1 MKRKGKI
8 AFWFLLPFLTVFI
21 LFRLGPSIAGMFI
34 GFTQWDFAGGV
45 KFVGITNFQ
54 DLLKDGF
61 FGISVQNTLCFL
73 LLTVPS
79 LVILGLLFATLLNK
93 KIKGRNL
100 GRTVIFLPYVIMPA
114 AAGIIWNWLFDNNF
128 GILNYY
134 LGIIGIK
141 PIEWLTSEK
150 WALFSVSIVTVWSFA
165 GYNMILYLAGLQGIN
180 NELYEAAKI
189 DGANGFQVFAR
200 LTVPMLKPVTSMIIT
215 LTLIN
220 TVQIFDQIYVMTG
233 GGPGTAT
240 LTMVQYIYNEAF
252 QNFNLGY
259 GSAIGFMILLFLIIL
274 VTIQSK
280 LLKSEI

>member
-1 MKRKGKI
+1 MKRKGKV

-45 KFVGITNFQ
+45 KFVGIANFQ

-240 LTMVQYIYNEAF
+240 LTMVQYMYNEAF

>member
-1 MKRKGKI
+1 MRKKGKI
-8 AFWFLLPFLTVFI
+8 AFWFLLPFLIVFI
-21 LFRLGPSIAGMFI
+21 LFRLGPSIAGIFI
-34 GFTQWDFAGGV
+34 GFTQWDFTGGV
-45 KFVGITNFQ
+45 KFAGIANFQ
-54 DLLKDGF
+54 NLLKDGY
-61 FGISVQNTLCFL
+61 FGISVKNTLCFL
-73 LLTVPS
+73 LITVPS
-79 LVILGLLFATLLNK
+79 LVILGLLFAALLNK

-100 GRTVIFLPYVIMPA
+100 GRTIIFSPYVIMPA
-114 AAGIIWNWLFDNNF
+114 AVGIIWNWIFDNNF
-128 GILNYY
+128 GIFNYY

-141 PIEWLTSEK
+141 PIEWLTSGK
-150 WALFSVSIVTVWSFA
+150 WALFSVSIVTVWSLV

-189 DGANGFQVFAR
+189 DGANGFQTFIK
-200 LTVPMLKPVTSMIIT
+200 LTVPMLRPVTSIIIT

-240 LTMVQYIYNEAF
+240 LTMVQYMYNEAF

-280 LLKSEI
+280 FLKSEV